1 MNPHNFTRS
10 NTIEDLE
17 NFVKEL
23 KKVFEVM
30 HVLNAERVKF
40 FAYQLK
46 GVVRT
51 WFDNW
56 KDGRVEG
63 LPYLS

>member
-1 MNPHNFTRS
+1 M
-10 NTIEDLE
+10 E
-17 NFVKEL
+17 EL

-56 KDGRVEG
+56 KDGIHKDA
-63 LPYLS
+63 PHLSRSCFEEAFLGHIFP